1 MKIIPSSPRQD
12 NILSGL
18 PHASVFVLSDMEWD
32 GLRPRIAGYIMYSS
46 TTVIVFTLNDTVVE
60 FTLDQDDVFRLTD
73 DSVSIPADDTFFNVN
88 YDESLLASL
97 TGNGPL
103 NVNSVNWNNIHI
115 YRHCQCWFSIWFDFN
130 AVNCVCRRW
139 EGESP
144 CPLQR
149 GLPGAGGPQ
158 TPQQGRPLRPHWC
171 RSGNFF
177 FSILELKKP
186 TKTKSIEQK
195 YDSTFTSV

>member
-103 NVNSVNWNNIHI
+103 NVNSVN
-115 YRHCQCWFSIWFDFN
+115 
-130 AVNCVCRRW
+130 
-139 EGESP
+139 
-144 CPLQR
+144 
-149 GLPGAGGPQ
+149 
-158 TPQQGRPLRPHWC
+158 
-171 RSGNFF
+171 
-177 FSILELKKP
+177 
-186 TKTKSIEQK
+186 
-195 YDSTFTSV
+195 